1 MGVADVPSGMVTFLF
16 TDVEASTRLWQEF
29 PEEMA
34 PAVERQDE
42 IVRAAVERNDGY
54 VFSTAGDAF
63 AVAFERVGDA
73 VSTARS
79 AQQELA
85 DEAWPALEPIRV
97 RMGLHVGEAQERG
110 GDYFGTV
117 VNTAARIMSAGHG
130 GQLLCSSEVA
140 ELARPRALEGVVFR
154 DLGVVRLR
162 DLLEQIRVIEV
173 TSAGFGTIFPPL
185 RSVDSV
191 PNNLPIVASHRIASH
206 RIASRR
212 QIGRDRTD
220 PIDDVC
226 QPVRHAHRGRW
237 LREDPVGA
245 RGGSRGGGLVPRR
258 RRIRRSVAGLQ

>member
-191 PNNLPIVASHRIASH
+191 PNNLPIVASHRIAS
-206 RIASRR
+206 RR

-258 RRIRRSVAGLQ
+258 RRIRRSAAGLQ